1 MEEQILLD
9 SIRRSMEASA
19 LQVRCSLGRMPYATT
34 REKALRQ
41 VQMLQEAKE
50 RQQTLATILHT
61 A

>member
-34 REKALRQ
+34 REEALRQ
-41 VQMLQEAKE
+41 VQMLQQAKE
-50 RQQTLATILHT
+50 RQQIGK
-61 A
+61 